1 MYADGITRSMKSA
14 IDETEK
20 RRKIQMAYN
29 EKHGIVPQTIK
40 KKVFDVIDI
49 AVKDDDNKQSKKKKY
64 SKKDIDKHIEELTR
78 EMKDAAKRLD
88 FERAAYLRD
97 IIAEMQKEKRNG

>member
-1 MYADGITRSMKSA
+1 MKKA

-40 KKVFDVIDI
+40 KKVLDVIDI
-49 AVKDDDNKQSKKKKY
+49 GMKDDDTVKTKKKKIP
-64 SKKDIDKHIEELTR
+64 KKDIDKTIEELTR
-78 EMKDAAKRLD
+78 EMKDCAKRLD

-97 IIAEMQKEKRNG
+97 TILSLQKEKKNG